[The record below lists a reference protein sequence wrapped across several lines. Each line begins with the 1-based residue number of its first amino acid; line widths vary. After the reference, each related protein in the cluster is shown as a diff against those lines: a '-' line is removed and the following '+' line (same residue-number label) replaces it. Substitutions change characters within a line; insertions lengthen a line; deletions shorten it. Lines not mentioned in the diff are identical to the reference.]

1 MAFLLLSVN
10 LIASL
15 LKFVITEIVSCNL
28 LFYENNIFNLSI
40 NINYVIDI
48 GVCIILSSSFTDK
61 NERTSSCLYFF

>member
-48 GVCIILSSSFTDK
+48 GVYIIIVIYWQ
-61 NERTSSCLYFF
+61 EWAH

>member
-1 MAFLLLSVN
+1 MALLLLSVN

-48 GVCIILSSSFTDK
+48 GVYIIIYFTDK

>member
-48 GVCIILSSSFTDK
+48 GVYIIIYFTDK